1 MQNSQMVGNVRLA
14 VEPTAFDIIS
24 RQILLF
30 HLSLSSVYPVSARD
44 QKYDPCLANYGVN
57 IPLFRPS
64 ITME

>member
-24 RQILLF
+24 QILPF
-30 HLSLSSVYPVSARD
+30 HLSLSSAYPVSASD